1 MNTGH
6 CPVCWQGFKSCTC
19 TREQKDA
26 VLRRPLPPF
35 GDPFWNVRVILHDD
49 HAAADALA
57 DLTREGTLQ
66 HMRSIE
72 QELFHG

>member
-1 MNTGH
+1 M
-6 CPVCWQGFKSCTC
+6 
-19 TREQKDA
+19 TRWTRKD
-26 VLRRPLPPF
+26 LL
-35 GDPFWNVRVILHDD
+35 G
-49 HAAADALA
+49 LA